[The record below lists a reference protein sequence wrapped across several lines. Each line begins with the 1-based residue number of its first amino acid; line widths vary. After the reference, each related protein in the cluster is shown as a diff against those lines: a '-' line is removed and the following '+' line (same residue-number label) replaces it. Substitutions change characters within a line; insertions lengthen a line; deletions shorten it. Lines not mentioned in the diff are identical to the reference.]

1 MSETPTVNTK
11 GSILSQIGN
20 DSVMKGTGFD
30 RTKHMPPRLNNKG
43 LNIDARAMQGNKL
56 RNAGQSNILETSDKN
71 SKIPDWWT
79 KTEKS
84 NLNGSRTEMI
94 QRRREM
100 GKPDL
105 SYDLDGDGVVGN
117 RDFVLA
123 KIFDKDQDGKLNQQ
137 ERKQAEEAIKA
148 GFD

>member
-1 MSETPTVNTK
+1 MSETPTVSVK

-20 DSVMKGTGFD
+20 DSVMKGSAFD
-30 RTKHMPPRLNNKG
+30 RTKHMPPRLNAKG
-43 LNIDARAMQGNKL
+43 LNIDARALQGNKL
-56 RNAGQSNILETSDKN
+56 RNAGQSNILESTDPS
-71 SKIPDWWT
+71 SKIPEWWT
-79 KTEKS
+79 KTDKT
-84 NLNGSRTEMI
+84 NLNASRTEMI

-123 KIFDKDQDGKLNQQ
+123 KIFDKDQDGKLN
-137 ERKQAEEAIKA
+137 
-148 GFD
+148 

>member
-1 MSETPTVNTK
+1 
-11 GSILSQIGN
+11 
-20 DSVMKGTGFD
+20 
-30 RTKHMPPRLNNKG
+30 
-43 LNIDARAMQGNKL
+43 
-56 RNAGQSNILETSDKN
+56 
-71 SKIPDWWT
+71 
-79 KTEKS
+79 
-84 NLNGSRTEMI
+84 MI

-148 GFD
+148 VSYSFFIQIHNLNNLNLNNLNLNNPQTK